1 MRYYEFVHNLGIHSW
16 DIPALIVAVILVVM
30 ILVHHRNQKKRLN
43 DFEDDLDQEIQ
54 EIREEMA
61 ENQPEMAAGE
71 TVQAGE
77 AVQANGTAK
86 VEKGGKQMRYIIEHT
101 KLGFDWL
108 DLLALIILLVV
119 VIVWA
124 VRRHNLKS
132 EQKDLEDQL
141 SDLYADDSLDA
152 EEADGE
158 EADSSDA
165 D

>member
-1 MRYYEFVHNLGIHSW
+1 
-16 DIPALIVAVILVVM
+16 
-30 ILVHHRNQKKRLN
+30 
-43 DFEDDLDQEIQ
+43 
-54 EIREEMA
+54 
-61 ENQPEMAAGE
+61 
-71 TVQAGE
+71 
-77 AVQANGTAK
+77 
-86 VEKGGKQMRYIIEHT
+86 MRYIIEHT

-152 EEADGE
+152 EEGMERKLTVLTQIRQRDWIKE
-158 EADSSDA
+158 KLLR
-165 D
+165 

>member
-1 MRYYEFVHNLGIHSW
+1 
-16 DIPALIVAVILVVM
+16 
-30 ILVHHRNQKKRLN
+30 
-43 DFEDDLDQEIQ
+43 
-54 EIREEMA
+54 
-61 ENQPEMAAGE
+61 
-71 TVQAGE
+71 
-77 AVQANGTAK
+77 
-86 VEKGGKQMRYIIEHT
+86 MRYIIEHT

-141 SDLYADDSLDA
+141 SDLYADDSLDV

-158 EADSSDA
+158 KADSSDA
-165 D
+165 DQTERLDQRKTAQSERLDQRKTAQMRND

>member
-1 MRYYEFVHNLGIHSW
+1 
-16 DIPALIVAVILVVM
+16 
-30 ILVHHRNQKKRLN
+30 
-43 DFEDDLDQEIQ
+43 
-54 EIREEMA
+54 
-61 ENQPEMAAGE
+61 
-71 TVQAGE
+71 
-77 AVQANGTAK
+77 
-86 VEKGGKQMRYIIEHT
+86 MRYIIEHT

-158 EADSSDA
+158 EADSSEVDQA
-165 D
+165 ERLDQRKTAQMRND